1 MAPLSGPGVGKSR
14 LGSNRGGNPMRL
26 AIILCVVSI
35 VLFTISCRDGGT
47 GPLSA
52 VRGGFTLITTPV
64 RVVGAVVSTPFT
76 GVGNV
81 VSNLTADQET
91 LSDLK
96 AKNSELQAKVVE
108 LTESSQDSSRYE
120 KLLELKNSY
129 NLQSTGARRISGS
142 TDTWSDTITID
153 KGSSSGLAVGMPVC
167 DQNGIIGQ
175 ISECGLTSSV
185 VRLITDE
192 GSSVSAMIQSSRAQG
207 MLVGQPDGS
216 LSLTLVG
223 TDQQVAVGDTV
234 ITSGLGG
241 VYPKGLP
248 IGTVTSV
255 EKSSGALYYTIN
267 VQLFNTSN
275 TFEEVIVI
283 TSLTEDQQATSEDA
297 AAADALDAAAASSAA
312 SVATPVTQEAATTQT
327 SQETTQG
334 EGE

>member
-1 MAPLSGPGVGKSR
+1 
-14 LGSNRGGNPMRL
+14 MRL
-26 AIILCVVSI
+26 AVILCVVSV
-35 VLFTISCRDGGT
+35 VLFTVSCRMGNS
-47 GPLSA
+47 GPLEA
-52 VRGGFTLITTPV
+52 IRGGFTIITTPV
-64 RVVGAVVSTPFT
+64 RVAGAVVSAPIT
-76 GVGNV
+76 GVSNV
-81 VSNLTADQET
+81 VGNLTADQAT
-91 LSDLK
+91 LSELQE
-96 AKNSELQAKVVE
+96 KNNELQAKVVE
-108 LTESSQDSSRYE
+108 LTESAQDSSRYE

-129 NLQSTGARRISGS
+129 NLQSTGARIISGA
-142 TDTWSDTITID
+142 TDTWADTITID
-153 KGSSSGLAVGMPVC
+153 KGSTSGLAVGMPVC

-175 ISECGLTSSV
+175 ISQCGLTSSV

-207 MLVGQPDGS
+207 MLVGSPDGS

-223 TDQQVAVGDTV
+223 TDQQVVVGDTV

-255 EKSSGALYYTIN
+255 EKSSGALYYKIS

-275 TFEEVIVI
+275 SFEEVIVI

-312 SVATPVTQEAATTQT
+312 TATVSAQTSTEATTATDASSATT
-327 SQETTQG
+327 SEATGSQG
-334 EGE
+334 EGQ

>member
-1 MAPLSGPGVGKSR
+1 
-14 LGSNRGGNPMRL
+14 MRL
-26 AIILCVVSI
+26 AVILCVVSV
-35 VLFTISCRDGGT
+35 VLFTVSCRMGNS
-47 GPLSA
+47 GPLEA
-52 VRGGFTLITTPV
+52 IRGGFTIITTPV
-64 RVVGAVVSTPFT
+64 RVAGAVVSAPIT
-76 GVGNV
+76 GVSNV
-81 VSNLTADQET
+81 VGNLTADQAT
-91 LSDLK
+91 LSELQE
-96 AKNSELQAKVVE
+96 KNNELQAKVVE
-108 LTESSQDSSRYE
+108 LTESAQDSSRYE

-129 NLQSTGARRISGS
+129 NLQSTGARIISGA
-142 TDTWSDTITID
+142 TDTWADTITID
-153 KGSSSGLAVGMPVC
+153 KGSTSGLAVGMPVC

-175 ISECGLTSSV
+175 ISQCGLTSSV

-207 MLVGQPDGS
+207 MLVGSPDGS

-223 TDQQVAVGDTV
+223 TDQQVVVGDTV

-255 EKSSGALYYTIN
+255 EKSSGALYYKIS

-275 TFEEVIVI
+275 SFEEVIVI

-312 SVATPVTQEAATTQT
+312 TATVSAQTSTEATTATDASSATT
-327 SQETTQG
+327 SEATESQG
-334 EGE
+334 EGQ